1 VPTKKSARSSP
12 VFGLPRYLLH
22 ASPPKISTAPI
33 FSPQIQFSILDHRR
47 CHSPP
52 PPLSHTLRPTSP
64 TSRLVE
70 CRPPPSS
77 IRPKSQLP
85 KPPLPHSPSPS
96 TAATGVL
103 LFSPPRCRLEV
114 RRWPPPS
121 SFLFSN
127 HQYQGL
133 FLCS

>member
-1 VPTKKSARSSP
+1 MCVVKPC
-12 VFGLPRYLLH
+12 FCLPRYLLH
-22 ASPPKISTAPI
+22 ANPPKISTAPI
-33 FSPQIQFSILDHRR
+33 FSPQIQFSILGHRR
-47 CHSPP
+47 CLSPP
-52 PPLSHTLRPTSP
+52 PPLSLTLRPSSP

-77 IRPKSQLP
+77 LCPKSQLP
-85 KPPLPHSPSPS
+85 KPPLPHAPSPS

-103 LFSPPRCRLEV
+103 LSSPPRCRLEV
-114 RRWPPPS
+114 HRWPPPS